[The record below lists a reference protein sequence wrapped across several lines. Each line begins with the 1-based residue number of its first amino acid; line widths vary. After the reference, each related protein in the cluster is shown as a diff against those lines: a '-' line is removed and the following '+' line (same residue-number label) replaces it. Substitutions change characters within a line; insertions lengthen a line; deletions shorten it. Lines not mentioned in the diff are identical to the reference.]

1 MSNHSHNRICPVPPS
16 RPDAAVGPSQHTQQA
31 IGVPPIIKQQQH
43 PAFMHP
49 MMQSQHAWIIA
60 QHAASP
66 LVQVMQH
73 PFAVISHLHIA
84 IVMLQQHTVM
94 PFMVQHIEHM
104 PPAVIAHRFCII
116 VHAAGSS
123 HSHVTFIPPAH
134 FSTFIMH
141 FGTIIMFTDAGIMPE
156 PIGMFPV
163 PIPGIIVRSIII
175 ALVMF
180 RSVKVEGQVRGR
192 IPSVSSHLDH

>member
-1 MSNHSHNRICPVPPS
+1 M
-16 RPDAAVGPSQHTQQA
+16 Q
-31 IGVPPIIKQQQH
+31 
-43 PAFMHP
+43 P
-49 MMQSQHAWIIA
+49 MTQSQHAWIMA

-84 IVMLQQHTVM
+84 IIMLQLHTTM

-116 VHAAGSS
+116 VQAAGSS

-141 FGTIIMFTDAGIMPE
+141 RGTIIMFADAGIMLE
-156 PIGMFPV
+156 PIGMAPV
-163 PIPGIIVRSIII
+163 PIPDIMVRSIII
-175 ALVMF
+175 AVVMF
-180 RSVKVEGQVRGR
+180 RSVKGEG
-192 IPSVSSHLDH
+192 